1 MTPVTTSDTSGRI
14 DWVESPGILL
24 GMTDLATGLRLRPED
39 GVDML
44 VLLVEDTE
52 LERAPAPV
60 PPDLHLIR
68 YQIPDMGVPPDRAT
82 LADLLAAIGD
92 RLAGGLSV
100 VIACDGGLGRT
111 GTVAACVFIAAGQTP
126 AEAIQLV
133 RATRPGTI
141 ETDAQLAFVEAWRP
155 T

>member
-1 MTPVTTSDTSGRI
+1 MAIPDPAGVI
-14 DWVESPGILL
+14 DWVERPGSRI

-52 LERAPAPV
+52 LERAQAPV
-60 PPDLHLIR
+60 PPDLDLIR
-68 YQIPDMGVPPDRAT
+68 YPIPDRGVPPDRAT
-82 LADLLAAIGD
+82 FADLLAAIGE
-92 RLAGGLSV
+92 RLAGGLAV
-100 VIACDGGLGRT
+100 VIACHGGLGRT

-141 ETDAQLAFVEAWRP
+141 ETDPQLAFVKDLRP